1 MKQQRL
7 YILSFVLLA
16 SLAGCERHIPEERV
30 LDKDS
35 IEFGTSEID
44 TKGFLGRDDLN
55 YSGTKIQ
62 VVDYVTNFSGTLDGH
77 TYQSTEGFPYIDDN
91 INYDSSAAGT
101 DDDWY
106 WKYENKPSY
115 LWTNTGIHSFYGWLV
130 NDGLN
135 GTAVN
140 TLFTPSIDI
149 SQDRRQISIPATELT
164 TQSSQVDFVYSDQ
177 VVRIA
182 GNPGYKD
189 KVNFKFSHLFAAMA
203 VGIRNESEDEVYI
216 TSVRLKN
223 FYNKKSAM
231 IDYSNTGVAALT
243 NVDSTRYV
251 TSPSNIVFPNC
262 ETQKTLVE
270 GARLDVYSG
279 AVSTND
285 SPTFFMMWP
294 QSKADLNA
302 SPSPRLEL
310 NYQIKDDWVD
320 DSHTALVD
328 HRATFNFRDLDVLSE
343 GMEHGHKYLINL
355 LFRGE
360 SIDLTIN
367 ILEWNYVMQDI
378 DYTNSSI
385 SANGGGS
392 IPHDGTLWFY
402 DNNNSS
408 TQYATREATLQ
419 SGQVLRGEFYIESP
433 RVGAWAV
440 TTYPAEAAK
449 YFVLEPSTG
458 VIDDSLFGV
467 GKSGKVT
474 FTLRASNLIPTS
486 NQVLHFNV
494 SIQLNGTWHDAN
506 SEFNR
511 KDWKI
516 TREAVN

>member
-1 MKQQRL
+1 MKQQHL
-7 YILSFVLLA
+7 YILSFSLLA
-16 SLAGCERHIPEERV
+16 ILAGCERHTPEESV

-55 YSGTKIQ
+55 NPGTKIQ

-101 DDDWY
+101 DEDWY
-106 WKYENKPSY
+106 WKYENKASY
-115 LWTNTGIHSFYGWLV
+115 FWTKSGTHSFYGWLV
-130 NDGLN
+130 YDGLN
-135 GTAVN
+135 RTAVS
-140 TLFTPSIDI
+140 TLFTPSVDI
-149 SQDRRQISIPATELT
+149 SDDRRQISIPATELT
-164 TQSSQVDFVYSDQ
+164 TQSAQVDFVYSDQ
-177 VVRIA
+177 VIRTA
-182 GNPGYKD
+182 GDPGYKD
-189 KVNFKFSHLFAAMA
+189 KVKFLFSHLFSAMA
-203 VGIRNESEDEVYI
+203 VGVRNESEDEVYI
-216 TSVRLKN
+216 TSINLLD
-223 FYNKKSAM
+223 FYNKKSAV

-243 NVDSTRYV
+243 NVEATQ
-251 TSPSNIVFPNC
+251 VFPTWSP
-262 ETQKTLVE
+262 EITLQE
-270 GARLDVYSG
+270 GERLDAYSG
-279 AVSTND
+279 NVSTND

-294 QSKADLNA
+294 QSQADLSNA
-302 SPSPRLEL
+302 KLEL
-310 NYQIKDDWVD
+310 NYQIKDDWTD

-328 HRATFNFRDLDVLSE
+328 HTATFNLRDLDILSE

-360 SIDLTIN
+360 AIDLTIN